1 MTASGGSASTA
12 THSLLVEAHG
22 RGARWPGQTAHRTD
36 RFVGQAR
43 SEPEIEVHMRTALI
57 RRLRRDEGMA
67 TAEYAMVTVAAAG
80 LGGMLI
86 KLFTSEAVRDFL
98 WGLVTNAISAWF

>member
-1 MTASGGSASTA
+1 MRIA
-12 THSLLVEAHG
+12 LL
-22 RGARWPGQTAHRTD
+22 
-36 RFVGQAR
+36 
-43 SEPEIEVHMRTALI
+43 

-86 KLFTSEAVRDFL
+86 KLLTSDAVRDFL
-98 WGLVTNAISAWF
+98 WNLVKTAISAWF

>member
-1 MTASGGSASTA
+1 
-12 THSLLVEAHG
+12 
-22 RGARWPGQTAHRTD
+22 
-36 RFVGQAR
+36 
-43 SEPEIEVHMRTALI
+43 MRTALI

-86 KLFTSEAVRDFL
+86 KLFTSDAVRDFL
-98 WGLVTNAISAWF
+98 WGLVTSAISAWF